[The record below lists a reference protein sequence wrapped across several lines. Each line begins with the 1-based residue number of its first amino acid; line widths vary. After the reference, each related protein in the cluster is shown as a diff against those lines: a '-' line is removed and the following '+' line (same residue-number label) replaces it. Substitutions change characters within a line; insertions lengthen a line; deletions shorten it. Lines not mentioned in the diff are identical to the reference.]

1 MKIIAILTSVLV
13 FSGCAGMSGLSKTS
27 AQIASESCIEMGFEA
42 HEIAYREC
50 VFVKEAQVAQQRA
63 AAARMLWGYHQNQQ
77 YIRAL
82 QRPSHIF
89 VH

>member
-1 MKIIAILTSVLV
+1 MRSVIIIAAALL
-13 FSGCAGMSGLSKTS
+13 SGCAGMSSLSKTS

-50 VFVKEAQVAQQRA
+50 VFMKEAQIAQQRA

-82 QRPSHIF
+82 QRPRHIF